1 MYDNISKFTVGLE
14 LSAKFRNLDAMVFS
28 NYTHYI
34 MDMQEKPWHKPTIE
48 AGLQARYKVNPCIFT
63 LDALYRGETPVLL
76 PAAYAEHTTTT
87 STKAYLNLGLTA
99 EYRITEKFSIFLQG
113 KNLLNRPYQN
123 YYLYYLPGITVGG
136 GLSYSF

>member
-1 MYDNISKFTVGLE
+1 
-14 LSAKFRNLDAMVFS
+14 
-28 NYTHYI
+28 

-76 PAAYAEHTTTT
+76 PAVYAASA
-87 STKAYLNLGLTA
+87 STKAYVNLGLTA
-99 EYRITEKFSIFLQG
+99 EYRITEKFSVFLQG
-113 KNLLNRPYQN
+113 KNLLNQSYQN
-123 YYLYYLPGITVGG
+123 YYLYYHPGITVGG